1 MRIKVT
7 SRLNDTLWSLR
18 REFGMENDLD
28 RIRKPIIFERN
39 LNSNQVDD
47 LFTNYPKRVPEDFRA
62 ALLARIQEVV
72 RLYWTYISTHK
83 GFRKLWQ
90 GILFLENGARYKC
103 EGCRLTYDPNDGYRL
118 ELRKKK

>member
-1 MRIKVT
+1 MLIKVT
-7 SRLNDTLWSLR
+7 SRLSDTLWSLR

-28 RIRKPIIFERN
+28 RIRKPIIFEWN
-39 LNSNQVDD
+39 LNSDQVDD

-72 RLYWTYISTHK
+72 RLYWAYISTHK

-90 GILFLENGARYKC
+90 GIMFLENVTRLKF
-103 EGCRLTYDPNDGYRL
+103 EGCILVYNKNTGYRL
-118 ELRKKK
+118 ELKKR